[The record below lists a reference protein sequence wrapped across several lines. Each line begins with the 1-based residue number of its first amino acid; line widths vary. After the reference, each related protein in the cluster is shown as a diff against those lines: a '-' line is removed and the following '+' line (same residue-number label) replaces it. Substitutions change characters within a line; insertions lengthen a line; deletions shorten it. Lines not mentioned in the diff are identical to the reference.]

1 MIVMSVACLNSFGI
15 AVTKYSSATL
25 RTVGES
31 LRIIIIWLFFMSI
44 GHELFNFV
52 QLIGFSVMLFGS
64 LIYNE
69 IIHIPVFNLHHFT
82 EKRQKELE
90 EKLLADQNNTIEGD
104 TRSGDEYSTNGAGAT
119 PNNNNAQKIKMI

>member
-31 LRIIIIWLFFMSI
+31 LRIIVIWLFFLSI
-44 GHELFNFV
+44 GHEKFDIV
-52 QLIGFSVMLFGS
+52 QLIGFSIMLLGS

-69 IIHIPVFNLHHFT
+69 IIIINIFNLHHYT
-82 EKRQKELE
+82 EKNQK
-90 EKLLADQNNTIEGD
+90 
-104 TRSGDEYSTNGAGAT
+104 
-119 PNNNNAQKIKMI
+119 